1 MGLLERIGRIFSAE
15 ANAAVDTME
24 NASKISD
31 QIIRELRE
39 NLQKAIEGEAEIKAI
54 ALQHRAEE
62 KKASDKAN
70 EWEKKANDLLDMIDS
85 NKIEAEKGNELA
97 GKAAESSEEYK
108 KQATQYSTMAK
119 REEETLKVMD
129 LKIKKIKE
137 QIEESEER
145 AEMLKSKAKT
155 AEVSERMNKTLSSV
169 DTDGLMSTL
178 NRMEKKVDA
187 QEFRAQAY
195 AEVDD
200 STLSSKS
207 EIDKVLETKSS
218 GSALEALKAKRTPKA

>member
-1 MGLLERIGRIFSAE
+1 
-15 ANAAVDTME
+15 
-24 NASKISD
+24 
-31 QIIRELRE
+31 
-39 NLQKAIEGEAEIKAI
+39 
-54 ALQHRAEE
+54 
-62 KKASDKAN
+62 
-70 EWEKKANDLLDMIDS
+70 
-85 NKIEAEKGNELA
+85 
-97 GKAAESSEEYK
+97 
-108 KQATQYSTMAK
+108 
-119 REEETLKVMD
+119 
-129 LKIKKIKE
+129 
-137 QIEESEER
+137 
-145 AEMLKSKAKT
+145 MLKSKAKT

-200 STLSSKS
+200 STLSAKS